1 MKKTTISTLIALSVF
16 CLGHGVLQGAVTSD
30 EAARL
35 GTDLTPMGAELAGS
49 ADGVIPAWDGGITT
63 PPSGYTV
70 GMHHPD
76 PFSGDQ
82 PVAVVTAANMGQY
95 AEYLTDGHKALL
107 NTYPDT
113 YKLKVYPTRRSAS
126 YPDEVYR
133 ATKNNATAAH
143 LVGEGAGVTGARVG
157 APFPIPQRAEEV
169 MWNHLMRYRGNGAS
183 RSITQAAPNRRGDYT
198 LVEFE
203 DDFLFN
209 YGDAESEGEDANI
222 LLYLLQTVVAPA
234 RLAGSI
240 LLVHET
246 LDQIKEPR
254 RAWTYNTGQ
263 RRVRRAP
270 NVAYDN
276 PGTAS
281 DGMRTS
287 DQFDM
292 FNGALDRY
300 NWKLLGKKE
309 MMVPYNNYQLHSD
322 SIKVRDIL
330 KPLHINQEL
339 PRYERHRVWV
349 VEATVK
355 DDTRHIYAK
364 RVFYLDEDSW
374 QILVVEQYDGRG
386 ELWRVSEGFAV
397 NYYEVPCLWT
407 TVEVHT
413 DLLSGRYLAI
423 GMDNELD
430 PYDFTKELSPANF
443 TPANLR
449 RAGLR

>member
-1 MKKTTISTLIALSVF
+1 
-16 CLGHGVLQGAVTSD
+16 
-30 EAARL
+30 
-35 GTDLTPMGAELAGS
+35 MGAEMAGS
-49 ADGVIPAWDGGITT
+49 ADGVIPAWDGGITE
-63 PPSGYTV
+63 PPSGYSV

-76 PFSGDQ
+76 PFTADQ
-82 PVAVVTAANMGQY
+82 PVAVVTAGNMEEF
-95 AEYLTDGHKALL
+95 ADYLTDGHKALL

-126 YPDEVYR
+126 YPDEVYE
-133 ATKNNATAAH
+133 ATKRNAVSAH
-143 LVGEGAGVTGARVG
+143 LVGEGAGVTGARIG

-169 MWNHLMRYRGNGAS
+169 MWNHLMRYRGEGAT
-183 RSITQAAPNRRGDYT
+183 RTITQAAPNRRGDYT
-198 LVEFE
+198 LVEFK

-209 YGDAESEGEDANI
+209 YGDGATNEEDANI

-281 DGMRTS
+281 DGS

-309 MMVPYNNYQLHSD
+309 MLVPYNNYQLHSD
-322 SIKVRDIL
+322 QTKVSDIL

-355 DDTRHIYAK
+355 EDTRHIYPK

-407 TVEVHT
+407 TIEVHT
-413 DLLSGRYLAI
+413 DLQSGRYLAI
-423 GMDNELD
+423 GMDNELE
-430 PYDFTKELSPANF
+430 PYDFSQDLSPADF

-449 RAGLR
+449 REGVR

>member
-1 MKKTTISTLIALSVF
+1 MKKTTISTLLTLSVI
-16 CLGHGVLQGAVTSD
+16 CLGTAAIRAAVTSE

-35 GTDLTPMGAELAGS
+35 GKDLTPMGAERAAS
-49 ADGVIPAWDGGITT
+49 ADGVIPAWDGGITA
-63 PPSGYTV
+63 PPSGYSV

-76 PFSGDQ
+76 PFAADQ
-82 PVAVVTAANMGQY
+82 PLFVVTAQNMGQY
-95 AEYLTDGHKALL
+95 ANYLTDGHKALL
-107 NTYPDT
+107 SAYPDT
-113 YKLKVYPTRRSAS
+113 YKLMVYPTRRSAS
-126 YPDEVYR
+126 YPEEVYK
-133 ATKNNATAAH
+133 ATRNNAVSAH
-143 LVGEGAGVTGARVG
+143 LVGEGAGVTGARIG

-169 MWNHLMRYRGNGAS
+169 MWNHLMRYRGKGAS
-183 RSITQAAPNRRGDYT
+183 RTITQAAPNRRGDYT

-203 DDFLFN
+203 DNFLFN
-209 YGDAESEGEDANI
+209 YGDAELKEDDANI

-240 LLVHET
+240 LFVHQT
-246 LDQIKEPR
+246 LAQIKEPR

-300 NWKLLGKKE
+300 DWNLLGKKDLL
-309 MMVPYNNYQLHSD
+309 VPYNNYKLHSD
-322 SIKVRDIL
+322 SIKVSDIIQ
-330 KPLHINQEL
+330 PLHINQEL

-349 VEATVK
+349 VEANLK
-355 DDTRHIYAK
+355 DGTRHIYAK
-364 RVFYLDEDSW
+364 RVFYIDEDSW
-374 QILVVEQYDGRG
+374 QILVVEQFDGRG

-413 DLLSGRYLAI
+413 DLQSGRYLAI

-430 PYDFTKELSPANF
+430 PYDFSKELSPADF

-449 RAGLR
+449 REGVR

>member
-1 MKKTTISTLIALSVF
+1 MKKNTLYSLLTLSFF
-16 CLGHGVLQGAVTSD
+16 CLANGQLQGAVTSD

-35 GTDLTPMGAELAGS
+35 GKDLTPMGAEMGPS
-49 ADGVIPAWDGGITT
+49 ADGVIPAWEGGITE
-63 PPSGYTV
+63 PPSGYSV

-82 PVAVVTAANMGQY
+82 PVAVITAENMEEY
-95 AEYLTDGHKALL
+95 ADYLTDGHKALL

-126 YPDEVYR
+126 YPEEVYE
-133 ATKNNATAAH
+133 ATKRNAVSAH
-143 LVGEGAGVTGARVG
+143 LVGEGAGVTGARIG

-169 MWNHLMRYRGNGAS
+169 MWNHLMRYRGKGAS
-183 RSITQAAPNRRGDYT
+183 RTITQAAPNRRGDYT
-198 LVEFE
+198 LVEFQ
-203 DDFLFN
+203 DNFMFN
-209 YGDAESEGEDANI
+209 YGDAATNEEDANI

-300 NWKLLGKKE
+300 DWKLLGKKD
-309 MMVPYNNYQLHSD
+309 MLVPYNNYKLHSD
-322 SIKVRDIL
+322 NTKVSDIL

-355 DDTRHIYAK
+355 DGTRHIYPR

-407 TVEVHT
+407 TMEVHT
-413 DLLSGRYLAI
+413 DLQSGRYLAI
-423 GMDNELD
+423 GMDNELE
-430 PYDFTKELSPANF
+430 PYDFSQELSPADF

-449 RAGLR
+449 REGVR